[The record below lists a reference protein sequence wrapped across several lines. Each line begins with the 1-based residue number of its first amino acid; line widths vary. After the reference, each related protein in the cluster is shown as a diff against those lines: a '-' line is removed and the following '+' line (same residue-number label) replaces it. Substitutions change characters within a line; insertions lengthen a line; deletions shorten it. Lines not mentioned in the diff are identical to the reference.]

1 MKKRLA
7 PFALPKR
14 EYAVYRYM
22 KKTGSISARD
32 AMIDLDMTSAT
43 LARRVCDLEKHGYTV
58 IRHQKANPATG
69 RLYTRYSLIEA
80 VQ

>member
-1 MKKRLA
+1 MKKLA

-43 LARRVCDLEKHGYTV
+43 LARRICDLEKHGYQI
-58 IRHQKANPATG
+58 IRHQKVHPVSG
-69 RLYTRYSLIEA
+69 RLYTRYSIIEA